1 MSFAPTDEQRELQQL
16 VRRFCEEKS
25 PVAEV
30 RRLMDTEDGFDTA
43 VWDQMGKEL
52 GLQALFI
59 PEIYGGMGYTVIE
72 AGLVLEEMGR
82 ALLCAPFLSSVVL
95 AANAILAGGTDEQRK
110 LLLPGI
116 AGGQVRGA
124 LAFAETTDTWQP
136 GVATTEA
143 TPDGLHYRLKG
154 LKTLVVDGHTAHTLI
169 VSARTPGSIGTD
181 AASLFVV
188 QCDDAPGMTRRVL
201 PTLDQT
207 RKLAT
212 VEFDGTPAQLLGKIG
227 SGWSTLEHTLQLAAV
242 CLACEQLG
250 GAARCLDM
258 SVEYAKMRM
267 QFGRPIGSFQ
277 AIKHRCADMLLGVE
291 SARSAAYYAL
301 SAAAANDELPMA
313 SALAHAHCSE
323 VFSRAASE
331 NIQIHGGVG
340 FTWEH
345 DAHLYLKR
353 AKSSEALFGG
363 IRYQQD
369 LIAGGI
375 GL

>member
-82 ALLCAPFLSSVVL
+82 ALLCVPFLSSVVL
-95 AANAILAGGTDEQRK
+95 AANAILACGTDEQRK

-124 LAFAETTDTWQP
+124 LAFTETTDTWRP
-136 GVATTEA
+136 GVVTTEA
-143 TPDGLHYRLKG
+143 TPDGLHYRLQG
-154 LKTLVVDGHTAHTLI
+154 LKTLVVDGHTAHTII

-181 AASLFVV
+181 AVSLFVV

-212 VEFDGTPAQLLGKIG
+212 VEFDGTPAQLLGEIG
-227 SGWSTLEHTLQLAAV
+227 SGWSALEHTLKLAAV

-301 SAAAANDELPMA
+301 SAAAADDELPMA
-313 SALAHAHCSE
+313 SALARAHCSE

-363 IRYQQD
+363 IGYQQD
-369 LIAGGI
+369 LIAAGI